1 MNDVMTQNML
11 VFAGFLFSAGFVG
24 FLTRRSLILMFLS
37 LEMMLAGVSINL
49 IAFAR
54 HYGNFQGQVLA
65 IMVLTIAACEA
76 AIALALVVSLYR
88 KKATLDIKA
97 WDELSET
104 LVPKEV
110 EAPMS
115 MSTAEQVFPSLTPSG
130 LDPLQDPVPSE
141 FTANLNVGE
150 TAGNPLVKEKKAE
163 VSNNA

>member
-1 MNDVMTQNML
+1 
-11 VFAGFLFSAGFVG
+11 
-24 FLTRRSLILMFLS
+24 
-37 LEMMLAGVSINL
+37 
-49 IAFAR
+49 
-54 HYGNFQGQVLA
+54 
-65 IMVLTIAACEA
+65 MVLTIAACEA

-110 EAPMS
+110 ETPMS